1 MAQYIQITYYHQ
13 ESEQGEDDEIFHRRS
28 VSLSVVLILRLAENE
43 RLVSIA
49 ESLGNHRHNHRNLA
63 GCSVDST
70 FDSSKNAFEI
80 SLGLTGVLA
89 LWLGIMKI
97 GEKAGVVNVLA
108 RALSPVFTRLFPDI
122 PKNHPVMGSIFMN
135 IASNMLGLDN
145 AATPTGL
152 KAMQQMQELNTKKD
166 TATNPMIMFLVLN
179 TSGLTIIPT
188 TILAFR
194 ASYGA
199 AQPTDVFIPILM
211 ATLVATLAGIIIT
224 SLWQRINILQP
235 VLLAT
240 LLGMC
245 AFVGIIIW
253 GFGQMDKDTMNTV
266 TTLASNMILLGII
279 LSFILAGFWK
289 KVNVYDAFIEGAK
302 EGFTTA
308 VKIIPYLVAIL
319 VGIGVFRASGAMDMV
334 IQGVSWSVEQC
345 GLNADFVGALPTAI
359 MKPLSGS
366 GARGMMLEAMKN
378 YGPDSFVGRL
388 SCIFQGS
395 TDTTFYILA
404 VYFGSVSI
412 RNTRHAVA
420 CGLLADLAGVIAAIA
435 IAYLFF
441 G

>member
-1 MAQYIQITYYHQ
+1 MVLNYIWIAFFVIAF
-13 ESEQGEDDEIFHRRS
+13 IFA
-28 VSLSVVLILRLAENE
+28 LIGLAMGDTT
-43 RLVSIA
+43 IFQKI
-49 ESLGNHRHNHRNLA
+49 
-63 GCSVDST
+63 VDST

-89 LWLGIMKI
+89 LWLGIMK
-97 GEKAGVVNVLA
+97 
-108 RALSPVFTRLFPDI
+108 LFPDI

-279 LSFILAGFWK
+279 LCFILAGFWK

-334 IQGVSWSVEQC
+334 IQGISWSVEQC

>member
-1 MAQYIQITYYHQ
+1 MVLNYIWIAFFVIAFAF
-13 ESEQGEDDEIFHRRS
+13 G
-28 VSLSVVLILRLAENE
+28 VVGLFTGDTTLFQKM
-43 RLVSIA
+43 
-49 ESLGNHRHNHRNLA
+49 
-63 GCSVDST
+63 VDAT
-70 FDSSKNAFEI
+70 FDSSKTAFET

-97 GEKAGVVNVLA
+97 GERAGAVNVLA
-108 RALSPVFTRLFPDI
+108 RMLSPVFTKLFPDI

-152 KAMQQMQELNTKKD
+152 KAMQQMQELNPKKD

-199 AQPTDVFIPILM
+199 AQPTDIFIPILL
-211 ATLVATLAGIIIT
+211 ATTVATLAGIIIT
-224 SLWQRINILQP
+224 SAWQRINIFQP

-240 LLGMC
+240 LLGLC
-245 AFVGIIIW
+245 AFVGVVIW
-253 GFGQMDKDTMNTV
+253 GFGQMDKDTMATV
-266 TTLASNMILLGII
+266 TSVASNMILLTII
-279 LSFILAGFWK
+279 VTFIIAGFIRK
-289 KVNVYDAFIEGAK
+289 INVYDAFIDGAK

-308 VKIIPYLVAIL
+308 VRIIPYLVAIL
-319 VGIGVFRASGAMDMV
+319 VAVGVFRASGAMDMLINGIKWV
-334 IQGVSWSVEQC
+334 VEQC
-345 GLNADFVGALPTAI
+345 GLNTDFVGALPTAF

-366 GARGMMLEAMKN
+366 GARGLMLEAMKN

-412 RNTRHAVA
+412 KYTRHAVA
-420 CGLLADLAGVIAAIA
+420 CGLLADLAGVIAAIV
-435 IAYLFF
+435 IAYVFF

>member
-1 MAQYIQITYYHQ
+1 MVLNYIWIAFFVIAF
-13 ESEQGEDDEIFHRRS
+13 IFA
-28 VSLSVVLILRLAENE
+28 LIGLAMGDTT
-43 RLVSIA
+43 IFQKI
-49 ESLGNHRHNHRNLA
+49 
-63 GCSVDST
+63 VDST

-179 TSGLTIIPT
+179 TSGLT

-279 LSFILAGFWK
+279 LCFILAGFWK

-334 IQGVSWSVEQC
+334 IQGISWSVEQC

-404 VYFGSVSI
+404 VYFGSISI

>member
-1 MAQYIQITYYHQ
+1 MVLNYIWI
-13 ESEQGEDDEIFHRRS
+13 GFFVVAFIFGG
-28 VSLSVVLILRLAENE
+28 VQLLMGDTTIFQKM
-43 RLVSIA
+43 
-49 ESLGNHRHNHRNLA
+49 
-63 GCSVDST
+63 VDST
-70 FDSSKNAFEI
+70 FDTSKTAFET

-97 GEKAGVVNVLA
+97 GEKAGAVNALA
-108 RALSPVFTRLFPDI
+108 RLLSPVFTKLFPDI

-135 IASNMLGLDN
+135 IAANMLGLDN

-152 KAMQQMQELNTKKD
+152 KAIAGMQELNTKKD

-194 ASYGA
+194 SSYGA
-199 AQPTDVFIPILM
+199 VQPTDVFIPILL
-211 ATLVATLAGIIIT
+211 ATSVATLAGIIIT
-224 SLWQRINILQP
+224 AAWQRINLFQP

-240 LLGMC
+240 LGGFI
-245 AFVGIIIW
+245 AFVALIIW
-253 GFGQMDKDTMNTV
+253 GFGQMDKDTLGSVTAVAGNLILMTV
-266 TTLASNMILLGII
+266 IVL
-279 LSFILAGFWK
+279 FILRK
-289 KVNVYDAFIEGAK
+289 RINVYDAFIEGAK
-302 EGFTTA
+302 EGFHTA
-308 VKIIPYLVAIL
+308 VRIIPYLVAIL
-319 VGIGVFRASGAMDMV
+319 VAVGVFRASGAMDMLIDGIAWV
-334 IQGVSWSVEQC
+334 VKQC
-345 GLNADFVGALPTAI
+345 GLNTDFVGALPTAF

-366 GARGMMLEAMKN
+366 GARGLMLEAMKN

-404 VYFGSVSI
+404 VYFGSVNI
-412 RNTRHAVA
+412 KYTRHAVA

-441 G
+441 

>member
-1 MAQYIQITYYHQ
+1 MPHSLIHLIKPVYVLRAEFKRAVTLHLVTAFFLFGKDGQAVRCYP
-13 ESEQGEDDEIFHRRS
+13 ESCHP
-28 VSLSVVLILRLAENE
+28 
-43 RLVSIA
+43 
-49 ESLGNHRHNHRNLA
+49 
-63 GCSVDST
+63 
-70 FDSSKNAFEI
+70 AFI
-80 SLGLTGVLA
+80 WFSVLA
-89 LWLGIMKI
+89 K
-97 GEKAGVVNVLA
+97 
-108 RALSPVFTRLFPDI
+108 PYHPDR
-122 PKNHPVMGSIFMN
+122 
-135 IASNMLGLDN
+135 
-145 AATPTGL
+145 
-152 KAMQQMQELNTKKD
+152 
-166 TATNPMIMFLVLN
+166 
-179 TSGLTIIPT
+179 II
-188 TILAFR
+188 IL
-194 ASYGA
+194 
-199 AQPTDVFIPILM
+199 
-211 ATLVATLAGIIIT
+211 IT

-279 LSFILAGFWK
+279 LCFILAGFWK

-334 IQGVSWSVEQC
+334 IQGISWSVEQC

>member
-1 MAQYIQITYYHQ
+1 MVLNYIW
-13 ESEQGEDDEIFHRRS
+13 
-28 VSLSVVLILRLAENE
+28 
-43 RLVSIA
+43 IA
-49 ESLGNHRHNHRNLA
+49 FFVIGFAFGVFGLCTGDTTLFQKM
-63 GCSVDST
+63 VDAT
-70 FDSSKNAFEI
+70 FDSSKTAFETA
-80 SLGLTGVLA
+80 LGLTGVLA

-97 GEKAGVVNVLA
+97 GERAGAVNVLA
-108 RALSPVFTRLFPDI
+108 RMLSPVFTKLFPDI

-152 KAMQQMQELNTKKD
+152 KAMSQMQELNPKKD

-199 AQPTDVFIPILM
+199 ATPTDVFIPILL
-211 ATLVATLAGIIIT
+211 ATTVATLAGIIIT
-224 SLWQRINILQP
+224 ACWQKINIFQP

-240 LLGMC
+240 LGGLV
-245 AFVGIIIW
+245 AFVALIIW
-253 GFGQMDKDTMNTV
+253 SFGQMDKDTMATV
-266 TTLASNMILLGII
+266 TSVASNMILLGVIITFI
-279 LSFILAGFWK
+279 LSGFFK
-289 KVNVYDAFIEGAK
+289 KINVYDAFIEGAK

-319 VGIGVFRASGAMDMV
+319 VGIGVFRASGAMDM
-334 IQGVSWSVEQC
+334 IIKGIAWCVSGC
-345 GLNADFVGALPTAI
+345 GLPTDFVPALPTAF

-366 GARGMMLEAMKN
+366 GARGLMLEAMKN

-388 SCIFQGS
+388 SCLFQGS

-404 VYFGSVSI
+404 VYFGSVNI
-412 RNTRHAVA
+412 KYTRHAVA
-420 CGLLADLAGVIAAIA
+420 CGLLADLAGVIAAIV
-435 IAYLFF
+435 IAYIFF